1 MLSSL
6 KSLSEWTCSVNSIS
20 DVCQPQVGVP
30 MVAEL
35 ASGRT
40 PMKWTDLH
48 GGHLAQMKKCI
59 SAETINNRSLRM
71 LIVRSLRFQ
80 APNRTQ

>member
-1 MLSSL
+1 
-6 KSLSEWTCSVNSIS
+6 
-20 DVCQPQVGVP
+20 

-48 GGHLAQMKKCI
+48 GGHVAQMKKCI
-59 SAETINNRSLRM
+59 SAETINKRNLRM
-71 LIVRSLRFQ
+71 LIV
-80 APNRTQ
+80 